1 MASTQITVADAEE
14 QLGSFTPAGMTFLQ
28 VLNQATSRLVT
39 SGKWP
44 GIFVSVAFP
53 AASGFITLPPRYLS
67 VLAGTFDRFPVL
79 AFSQWFDYQ
88 EIGIC
93 DPNDALQW
101 GGRLQD
107 LGDGFVTQ
115 AAMPLPGAIRI
126 YSTGSDNGKTV
137 RLFGTRTETGLPV
150 VDNAGN
156 EGEAIVLNA
165 PFVQSLYHYDD
176 LTGFQ
181 KEKTNGPVQAKVLPM
196 NGDPE
201 YQVAAY
207 EPYETRPSYRRYA
220 VGAGEKTIR
229 VLCQRRWLAAY
240 APTDF
245 VWPPSMA
252 ALQHAI
258 AGIGYERT
266 GYNDSAIQEWDRA
279 FYWLNQ
285 LAKAERGGN
294 QIPIRFDAFGWG
306 NGIPFSN

>member
-1 MASTQITVADAEE
+1 MASTQISVSDAED
-14 QLGSFTPAGMTFLQ
+14 QLSDFTPAGMTFLQ
-28 VLNQATSRLVT
+28 ALNQVTGRLVT
-39 SGKWP
+39 SGKWS

-79 AFSQWFDYQ
+79 SFSQWFDYQ

-93 DPNDALQW
+93 TTSEAFQW

-115 AAMPLPGAIRI
+115 APMDLPGGVRI

-150 VDNAGN
+150 VDNNGN
-156 EGEAIVLNA
+156 EGEELTLSA
-165 PFVQSLYHYDD
+165 PFVQSIYHYDD

-181 KEKTNGPVQAKVLPM
+181 KEKTNGPLQVKVVPM

-201 YQVAAY
+201 YQVAVY
-207 EPYETRPSYRRYA
+207 ESYETRPSYRRYG
-220 VGAGEKTIR
+220 VGPAEKTIR
-229 VLCQRRWLAAY
+229 VLCQRRWLPAY
-240 APTDF
+240 APTDW
-245 VWPPSMA
+245 VWPGNIS
-252 ALQHAI
+252 ALQCGLQALS
-258 AGIGYERT
+258 YERT
-266 GYNDSAIQEWDRA
+266 GYDDSARENWDRS

-285 LAKAERGGN
+285 QSKAERGGN
-294 QIPIRFDAFGWG
+294 KVPVPTNVWGWG
-306 NGIPFSN
+306 NPIPFSN